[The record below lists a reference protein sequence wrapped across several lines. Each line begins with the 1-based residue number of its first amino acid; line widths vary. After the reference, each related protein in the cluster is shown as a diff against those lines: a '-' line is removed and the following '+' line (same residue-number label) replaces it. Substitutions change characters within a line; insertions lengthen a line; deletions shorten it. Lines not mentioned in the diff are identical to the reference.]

1 MKTRETSELKESL
14 AFIPKTIRIIPPTS
28 SAIKMALFI
37 ENGSFG
43 FRCSRDLAAALDDS
57 DQKHHDGADQQYVNE
72 STHCVGA
79 DKSEYPED
87 KENDGN
93 CV

>member
-1 MKTRETSELKESL
+1 MV
-14 AFIPKTIRIIPPTS
+14 P
-28 SAIKMALFI
+28 
-37 ENGSFG
+37 FG
-43 FRCSRDLAAALDDS
+43 FRCPRDLAAALDDS

-72 STHCVGA
+72 STHCEGA